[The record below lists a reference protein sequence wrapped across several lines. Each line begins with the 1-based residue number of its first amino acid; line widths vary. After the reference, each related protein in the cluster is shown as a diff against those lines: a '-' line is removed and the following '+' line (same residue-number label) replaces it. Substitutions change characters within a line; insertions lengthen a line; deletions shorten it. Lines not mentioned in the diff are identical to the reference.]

1 MATDCNPSL
10 WTATA
15 AMPRFEPLRGDV
27 RTDVLV
33 IGGGIAGL
41 LCARLL
47 TDAGVDMLLVEADR
61 IASGVT
67 ARTMLR
73 PQLADN
79 LFEAT
84 DGLLTPTARRC
95 PHLGCALHWN
105 PQERS
110 WDCACHGSRFS
121 EDGACLDNPAAD
133 GLKKPPKRHI

>member
-15 AMPRFEPLRGDV
+15 ALPRFEPLRGDV

-67 ARTMLR
+67 ART
-73 PQLADN
+73 
-79 LFEAT
+79 
-84 DGLLTPTARRC
+84 TAKITVQHGCCTISCSAASVPSRRRC
-95 PHLGCALHWN
+95 ICA
-105 PQERS
+105 PTSRRS
-110 WDCACHGSRFS
+110 RCT
-121 EDGACLDNPAAD
+121 GA
-133 GLKKPPKRHI
+133 

>member
-15 AMPRFEPLRGDV
+15 ALPRFEPLRGDV

-61 IASGVT
+61 IASS
-67 ARTMLR
+67 
-73 PQLADN
+73 P
-79 LFEAT
+79 
-84 DGLLTPTARRC
+84 PARR
-95 PHLGCALHWN
+95 PKSPRSTGCCTISCSAASV
-105 PQERS
+105 PSRRRCICAPTSRRS
-110 WDCACHGSRFS
+110 RCT
-121 EDGACLDNPAAD
+121 GA
-133 GLKKPPKRHI
+133 